1 VEVLD
6 REQVGPAGLEPVGLS
21 KRLTFWAVPIAT
33 RVIDGAAVSTTI
45 TGFEMTAEGSG
56 STLAQV
62 SDHLALDGAHPM
74 GRRIMLPMLA
84 KEVAEFGRR
93 PLSG

>member
-1 VEVLD
+1 
-6 REQVGPAGLEPVGLS
+6 
-21 KRLTFWAVPIAT
+21 
-33 RVIDGAAVSTTI
+33 
-45 TGFEMTAEGSG
+45 MTAEGSG
-56 STLAQV
+56 TALAQV

-84 KEVAEFGRR
+84 QEVAEFGRR